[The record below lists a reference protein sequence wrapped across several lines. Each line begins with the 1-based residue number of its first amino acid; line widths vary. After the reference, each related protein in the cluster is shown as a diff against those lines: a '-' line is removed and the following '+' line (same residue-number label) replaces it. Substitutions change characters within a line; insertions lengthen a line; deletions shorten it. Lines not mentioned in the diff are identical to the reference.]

1 MGNTKEPFIQRR
13 KEELESFL
21 NYLIEWRDNDLDIV
35 TFLGIGADVSCR
47 KIYLEKNS

>member
-35 TFLGIGADVSCR
+35 TFLGISADVSC
-47 KIYLEKNS
+47 